1 MANVIYCFRSDFRLH
16 DNPALTAACQRGATV
31 IPVCFVPPDTAT
43 AWGFP
48 RMSARVRAFRL
59 EAARA
64 VDVVL
69 REQGSQLIPLLGNM
83 TEALPNLVQKTAAE
97 VVICEEIATPE
108 EQHEINALRA
118 QGIKVETYWQSSL
131 FHPADLPF
139 PVEKLPDVFTAFRQ
153 QIERQAITPRL
164 PLVAPVVPPL
174 PDDWCTDGAFDFSDT
189 ALPAIDH
196 RSSFPF
202 PAPEFQASESA
213 ALAHL
218 VQYMARGLPHSY
230 KATRNQ
236 LSGVD
241 FSSKFS
247 PWLACGAL
255 SPRTIVQALQ
265 TFETEYGKSESS
277 YWLWFELLWRDYFRF
292 LHLKYGSRLYHGG
305 GLSRRAVPSH
315 DPDNFQRWCSGET
328 GEALVDAGMR
338 ELAATGYL
346 SNRLRQV
353 VASYLIYDLG
363 CDWRAG
369 AAWFESNLLD
379 YDCYSNQGNW
389 LYIAGLG
396 TDPRGGRR
404 FNPTKQAAEYDRDGA
419 YRCRWLAEPSR

>member
-1 MANVIYCFRSDFRLH
+1 MATIIYCFRSDFRLH
-16 DNPALTAACQRGATV
+16 DNFALTVACQDGDV
-31 IPVCFVPPDTAT
+31 VVPVCFLPPETPT
-43 AWGFP
+43 AWGFA
-48 RMSARVRAFRL
+48 RSSARVRAFRL

-64 VDVVL
+64 LDVAL
-69 REQGSQLIPLLGNM
+69 RQQGSRLFCFVGSM
-83 TEALPNLVQKTAAE
+83 AETLPRLVQKMVIDA
-97 VVICEEIATPE
+97 VVCEEIATPE
-108 EQHEINALRA
+108 EQQEVDRLRA
-118 QGIKVETYWQSSL
+118 QGIRVETYWQSSL

-139 PVEKLPDVFTAFRQ
+139 HVEKLPDVFTAFRQ

-164 PLVAPVVPPL
+164 PLAVPVVPPL
-174 PDDWCTDGAFDFSDT
+174 PDNWCTDGACDLSNT
-189 ALPAIDH
+189 VLPAIDP

-202 PAPEFQASESA
+202 PAPEFQASEAA

-218 VQYMARGLPHSY
+218 AQYMARGLPHSY

-236 LSGVD
+236 LSGID

-255 SPRTIVQALQ
+255 SPRTIAQALQ
-265 TFETEYGKSESS
+265 NFEAEHGKTDSS

-305 GLSRRAVPSH
+305 GLSRRAVPNH